1 MGRVINRLRGVKRD
15 SRNLSSGVVFGAVLM
30 YTGNYCV
37 VHFSMVRIIYCRIDN
52 AGPRE
57 EEIAGENYSK

>member
-1 MGRVINRLRGVKRD
+1 MRGVKRD

-30 YTGNYCV
+30 CTGNYCV
-37 VHFSMVRIIYCRIDN
+37 VHFSMVRIIQYTVDN

-57 EEIAGENYSK
+57 EEIAGKNYSK